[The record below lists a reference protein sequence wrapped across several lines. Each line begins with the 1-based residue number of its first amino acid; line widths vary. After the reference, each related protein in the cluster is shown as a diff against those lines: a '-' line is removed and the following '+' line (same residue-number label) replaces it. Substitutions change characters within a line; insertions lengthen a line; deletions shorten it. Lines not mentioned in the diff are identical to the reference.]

1 MPRTINENRPYYKE
15 YQLYNKSN
23 NDNGSTEE
31 KEKKVRNRIKQ
42 KQQANR
48 RTDEQVSKLTQ
59 NQTASYFSYQSIHIA
74 FLDHYEE
81 ESCDIDKYHYYRDDY
96 H

>member
-1 MPRTINENRPYYKE
+1 MPRTINESRQYYKE

-48 RTDEQVSKLTQ
+48 RTDEQVS
-59 NQTASYFSYQSIHIA
+59 
-74 FLDHYEE
+74 
-81 ESCDIDKYHYYRDDY
+81 
-96 H
+96 

>member
-15 YQLYNKSN
+15 YQLYNKIN
-23 NDNGSTEE
+23 NDNVSMKEE
-31 KEKKVRNRIKQ
+31 EGKVRNRIKQ
-42 KQQANR
+42 RKSE
-48 RTDEQVSKLTQ
+48 RTNKYVS
-59 NQTASYFSYQSIHIA
+59 NQKNITASYFSYQSIHIV

>member
-1 MPRTINENRPYYKE
+1 MPRTINESRQYYKE
-15 YQLYNKSN
+15 YQ
-23 NDNGSTEE
+23 
-31 KEKKVRNRIKQ
+31 
-42 KQQANR
+42 
-48 RTDEQVSKLTQ
+48 
-59 NQTASYFSYQSIHIA
+59 QSIHIA